1 MAAIH
6 GSEAVGNEG
15 RRLLTFY
22 LEVILKPNLRGSRS
36 GFSHHTA
43 REFVTLA
50 SAMDAL
56 LECDTAKAGDILIG
70 RFKVLE
76 EATTE
81 GSWRIAQEF
90 EVVPQEDEGFVG
102 HEERYRAAY
111 LQLRSSKLRS
121 YMYALSKGQQR
132 RNGG

>member
-6 GSEAVGNEG
+6 GPEAVGNGG

-22 LEVILKPNLRGSRS
+22 LEVILKPNLRGSWS
-36 GFSHHTA
+36 ELSHHTA

-56 LECDTAKAGDILIG
+56 LEGDRAKAGDILIG
-70 RFKVLE
+70 QFKALV
-76 EATTE
+76 EATEE

-90 EVVPQEDEGFVG
+90 EVVPQEDEGLV
-102 HEERYRAAY
+102 H
-111 LQLRSSKLRS
+111 L
-121 YMYALSKGQQR
+121 
-132 RNGG
+132 

>member
-1 MAAIH
+1 M
-6 GSEAVGNEG
+6 
-15 RRLLTFY
+15 
-22 LEVILKPNLRGSRS
+22 KPNLRGSKS
-36 GFSHHTA
+36 ELSHHTL

-56 LECDTAKAGDILIG
+56 LEGETAKAGDILIG
-70 RFKVLE
+70 RFKALE
-76 EATTE
+76 EATKE

-90 EVVPQEDEGFVG
+90 EVIPQEDEDLVG
-102 HEERYRAAY
+102 HEERYRAAS

-121 YMYALSKGQQR
+121 YMDVVSSAQQR

>member
-1 MAAIH
+1 M
-6 GSEAVGNEG
+6 GNEG

-36 GFSHHTA
+36 ELSHHTA

-56 LECDTAKAGDILIG
+56 LEGDTAKAGDIFIG
-70 RFKVLE
+70 RFKALE
-76 EATTE
+76 EATKE

-90 EVVPQEDEGFVG
+90 EVVPQGDEGLVG
-102 HEERYRAAY
+102 HEERYRAAS

-121 YMYALSKGQQR
+121 YMDALSKGQQR
-132 RNGG
+132 RTGC